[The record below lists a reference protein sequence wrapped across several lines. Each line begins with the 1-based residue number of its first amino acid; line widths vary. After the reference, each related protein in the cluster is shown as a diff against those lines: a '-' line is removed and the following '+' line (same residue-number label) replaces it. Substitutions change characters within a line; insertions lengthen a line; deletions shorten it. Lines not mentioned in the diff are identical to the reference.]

1 MWKKFKSLKLGLK
14 IIVGIIA
21 IIFLPV
27 TLLLLSIE
35 LLIKNIKSKKKISSI
50 ISIFLVLF
58 MLLINYSFVEGIKLS
73 QDPEYIAQLEAEEQ
87 AKEEKIEAEK
97 QKTLAK
103 QEQEQKIKSEQEAKK
118 KAAQEQK
125 VKLEQE
131 VKAKEEATK
140 ANAEQ
145 EKNQKENI
153 TKQKTSNVKYDAL
166 QQLYLDIDNNLS
178 YEEILKKVKK
188 SKLPYTDQEY
198 SSGQT
203 IKVAYTS
210 EVAKQRY
217 ADEGDNVQISF
228 NLNKKTNKL
237 NFSTL
242 EYFNHKKF
250 ITIFDYE
257 SGTYWDFRDGKD
269 KGLYINNYSN
279 VTGNKEEK
287 YIKSNSK
294 ENQLKYIFEYKK

>member
-1 MWKKFKSLKLGLK
+1 MWKKFKSLKLSLK

-35 LLIKNIKSKKKISSI
+35 WLIKNIKSKKKISSV
-50 ISIFLVLF
+50 ISIFLILF

-73 QDPEYIAQLEAEEQ
+73 QDPEYMAQLEAKEQ
-87 AKEEKIEAEK
+87 AQKGKIEAEK
-97 QKTLAK
+97 QNAIAK
-103 QEQEQKIKSEQEAKK
+103 QQ
-118 KAAQEQK
+118 QEQK
-125 VKLEQE
+125 VKSEQKS
-131 VKAKEEATK
+131 KAKEEEIKENSEHA
-140 ANAEQ
+140 
-145 EKNQKENI
+145 KNKKENI
-153 TKQKTSNVKYDAL
+153 TKQKTSNIKYDAL
-166 QQLYLDIDNNLS
+166 QQLYLDIDNDLS
-178 YEEILKKVKK
+178 YEETLKKVRK

-217 ADEGDNVQISF
+217 AEEGDNVEISF
-228 NLNKKTNKL
+228 ELDKKTNKL

-279 VTGNKEEK
+279 LTGNKDEK

-294 ENQLKYIFEYKK
+294 ENQLKYIVEYKK

>member
-14 IIVGIIA
+14 IIVVIIA

-35 LLIKNIKSKKKISSI
+35 LLIKNIKSKKKISSV

-97 QKTLAK
+97 QKMLAK

-125 VKLEQE
+125 VKFEQE

-140 ANAEQ
+140 AKAEQ

-279 VTGNKEEK
+279 VTGNKDKK

>member
-1 MWKKFKSLKLGLK
+1 MWKKYKSLKLSLK
-14 IIVGIIA
+14 IIVVIIA

-35 LLIKNIKSKKKISSI
+35 LLIKNIKSKKKISSV

-131 VKAKEEATK
+131 VKAKEKATK
-140 ANAEQ
+140 AKAEQ

-153 TKQKTSNVKYDAL
+153 TKQKTPNVKYDAL

-250 ITIFDYE
+250 ITIFD
-257 SGTYWDFRDGKD
+257 
-269 KGLYINNYSN
+269 
-279 VTGNKEEK
+279 
-287 YIKSNSK
+287 
-294 ENQLKYIFEYKK
+294 

>member
-1 MWKKFKSLKLGLK
+1 MWKKYKSLKLSLK

-35 LLIKNIKSKKKISSI
+35 FLIKSIKSRKKITSV
-50 ISIFLVLF
+50 ISFFLVLF

-73 QDPEYIAQLEAEEQ
+73 QDPEYMAQLEAEEQ
-87 AKEEKIEAEK
+87 AQKEKIEVEK
-97 QKTLAK
+97 KNS
-103 QEQEQKIKSEQEAKK
+103 I
-118 KAAQEQK
+118 
-125 VKLEQE
+125 VKPQQEQE
-131 VKAKEEATK
+131 VKSEQKSKAKEK
-140 ANAEQ
+140 AVKENAEHA
-145 EKNQKENI
+145 KNNKEDI

-166 QQLYLDIDNNLS
+166 QQLYLDIDNDLS
-178 YEEILKKVKK
+178 YEETLNKVRK

-198 SSGQT
+198 SISQT
-203 IKVAYTS
+203 IKVAYTT

-217 ADEGDNVQISF
+217 ADEGDYVEISF
-228 NLNKKTNKL
+228 NLDKKTNKL
-237 NFSTL
+237 TFSTL

-250 ITIFDYE
+250 VTIFDYE
-257 SGTYWDFRDGKD
+257 SGTYWDFKDGKD

-279 VTGNKEEK
+279 VTGNKDEK

>member
-1 MWKKFKSLKLGLK
+1 MWKKFKSLKLSLK

-35 LLIKNIKSKKKISSI
+35 WLIKNIKSKKKISSV
-50 ISIFLVLF
+50 ISIFLILF

-73 QDPEYIAQLEAEEQ
+73 QDPEYMAQLEAKEQ
-87 AKEEKIEAEK
+87 AQKEKIEAEK
-97 QKTLAK
+97 QNAIAK
-103 QEQEQKIKSEQEAKK
+103 QK
-118 KAAQEQK
+118 QEQK
-125 VKLEQE
+125 VKSEQKS
-131 VKAKEEATK
+131 KAKEEEIKENSEHA
-140 ANAEQ
+140 
-145 EKNQKENI
+145 KNKKENI
-153 TKQKTSNVKYDAL
+153 TKQKTSNIKYDAL
-166 QQLYLDIDNNLS
+166 QQLYLDIDNDLS
-178 YEEILKKVKK
+178 YEETLKKVRK

-217 ADEGDNVQISF
+217 AEEGDNVEISF
-228 NLNKKTNKL
+228 ELDKKTNKL

-269 KGLYINNYSN
+269 NGLYINNYSN
-279 VTGNKEEK
+279 VTGNKDEK

-294 ENQLKYIFEYKK
+294 ENQLKYIFECKK

>member
-14 IIVGIIA
+14 IIVGIMA

-73 QDPEYIAQLEAEEQ
+73 QDPEYIAQLEAKEQ

-257 SGTYWDFRDGKD
+257 SGTYWYFRDGKD

>member
-279 VTGNKEEK
+279 VTGNKDKK

>member
-1 MWKKFKSLKLGLK
+1 MWKKFKSLKLSLK

-35 LLIKNIKSKKKISSI
+35 WLIKNIKSKKKISSV
-50 ISIFLVLF
+50 ISIFFLLF

-73 QDPEYIAQLEAEEQ
+73 QNTEYMAQLEAKEQ
-87 AKEEKIEAEK
+87 AQKEKIEAEK
-97 QKTLAK
+97 QNAIAK
-103 QEQEQKIKSEQEAKK
+103 QQQEQKAKSEQNS
-118 KAAQEQK
+118 
-125 VKLEQE
+125 
-131 VKAKEEATK
+131 KAKEEEIKENSEHA
-140 ANAEQ
+140 
-145 EKNQKENI
+145 KNKKENI
-153 TKQKTSNVKYDAL
+153 TKQKTSNIKYDAL
-166 QQLYLDIDNNLS
+166 QQLYLDIDNDLS
-178 YEEILKKVKK
+178 YEETLKKVKK

-217 ADEGDNVQISF
+217 ADEGDNVEISF
-228 NLNKKTNKL
+228 ELDKKTNKL

-279 VTGNKEEK
+279 LTGNKDEK

-294 ENQLKYIFEYKK
+294 ENQLKYIVEYKK

>member
-14 IIVGIIA
+14 IIVGIMA

-35 LLIKNIKSKKKISSI
+35 LLIKNIKSKKKISSV

-73 QDPEYIAQLEAEEQ
+73 QDPEYIAQLEAKEQ

>member
-1 MWKKFKSLKLGLK
+1 MWKKYKSLKLSLK

-35 LLIKNIKSKKKISSI
+35 FLIKSIKSRKKITSV
-50 ISIFLVLF
+50 ISFFLVLF

-73 QDPEYIAQLEAEEQ
+73 QDPEYMAQLEAEEQ
-87 AKEEKIEAEK
+87 AQKEKIEVEK
-97 QKTLAK
+97 KNS
-103 QEQEQKIKSEQEAKK
+103 I
-118 KAAQEQK
+118 
-125 VKLEQE
+125 VKPQQEQE
-131 VKAKEEATK
+131 VKSEQKSKAKEK
-140 ANAEQ
+140 AVKENAENA
-145 EKNQKENI
+145 KNNKEDI

-166 QQLYLDIDNNLS
+166 QQLYLDIDNDLS
-178 YEEILKKVKK
+178 YEETLKKVRK

-198 SSGQT
+198 SSSQT
-203 IKVAYTS
+203 IKVAYTT

-217 ADEGDNVQISF
+217 ADEGDYVEISF
-228 NLNKKTNKL
+228 NLDKKTNKL
-237 NFSTL
+237 TFSTL

-250 ITIFDYE
+250 VTIFDYE

-279 VTGNKEEK
+279 VTGKKNEK

>member
-35 LLIKNIKSKKKISSI
+35 LLIKNIKSKKKISSV

-118 KAAQEQK
+118 KAEQEQK
-125 VKLEQE
+125 GKLEQE

-140 ANAEQ
+140 AKTEQ
-145 EKNQKENI
+145 GKNQKENI

-166 QQLYLDIDNNLS
+166 QQLYLDIDNDLS

-237 NFSTL
+237 SFSTL

-279 VTGNKEEK
+279 VTGNKDEK

>member
-14 IIVGIIA
+14 IIVVIIA

-35 LLIKNIKSKKKISSI
+35 LLIKNIKSKKKISSV

-97 QKTLAK
+97 QKILAK

-125 VKLEQE
+125 VKFEQE

-140 ANAEQ
+140 AKAEQ

-279 VTGNKEEK
+279 VTGNKDKK

>member
-1 MWKKFKSLKLGLK
+1 M
-14 IIVGIIA
+14 
-21 IIFLPV
+21 
-27 TLLLLSIE
+27 
-35 LLIKNIKSKKKISSI
+35 
-50 ISIFLVLF
+50 
-58 MLLINYSFVEGIKLS
+58 
-73 QDPEYIAQLEAEEQ
+73 
-87 AKEEKIEAEK
+87 
-97 QKTLAK
+97 
-103 QEQEQKIKSEQEAKK
+103 
-118 KAAQEQK
+118 
-125 VKLEQE
+125 
-131 VKAKEEATK
+131 
-140 ANAEQ
+140 
-145 EKNQKENI
+145 
-153 TKQKTSNVKYDAL
+153 
-166 QQLYLDIDNNLS
+166 DIDNNLS

-269 KGLYINNYSN
+269 NGLYINNYSN
-279 VTGNKEEK
+279 VTGNKDEK

>member
-1 MWKKFKSLKLGLK
+1 MWKKFKSLKLSLK

-35 LLIKNIKSKKKISSI
+35 WLIKNIKSKKKISSV
-50 ISIFLVLF
+50 ISIFLILF

-73 QDPEYIAQLEAEEQ
+73 QNTEYMAQLEAKEQ
-87 AKEEKIEAEK
+87 AQKEKIEAEK
-97 QKTLAK
+97 QNAIAK
-103 QEQEQKIKSEQEAKK
+103 QQQEQKAKSEQNS
-118 KAAQEQK
+118 
-125 VKLEQE
+125 
-131 VKAKEEATK
+131 KAKEEEIKENSEHA
-140 ANAEQ
+140 
-145 EKNQKENI
+145 KNKKENI
-153 TKQKTSNVKYDAL
+153 TKQKTSNIKYDAL
-166 QQLYLDIDNNLS
+166 QQLYLDIDNDLS
-178 YEEILKKVKK
+178 YEETLKKVKK

-217 ADEGDNVQISF
+217 ADEGDNVEISF
-228 NLNKKTNKL
+228 ELDKKTNKL

-279 VTGNKEEK
+279 LTGNKDEK

>member
-1 MWKKFKSLKLGLK
+1 MWKKYKSLKLSLK
-14 IIVGIIA
+14 IIVVIIA

-35 LLIKNIKSKKKISSI
+35 LLIKNIKSKKKISSV

-131 VKAKEEATK
+131 VKAKEKATK
-140 ANAEQ
+140 AKAEQ

-153 TKQKTSNVKYDAL
+153 TKQKTPNVKYDAL

-279 VTGNKEEK
+279 VTGNKDEK

>member
-1 MWKKFKSLKLGLK
+1 MWKKFKSLKLSLK

-21 IIFLPV
+21 IIFLPL

-35 LLIKNIKSKKKISSI
+35 WLIKNIKSKKKISSV
-50 ISIFLVLF
+50 ISIFLILF

-73 QDPEYIAQLEAEEQ
+73 QDPEYMAQLEAKEQ
-87 AKEEKIEAEK
+87 AQKEKIEAEK
-97 QKTLAK
+97 QNAIAK
-103 QEQEQKIKSEQEAKK
+103 QQQEQKAKSEQEARE
-118 KAAQEQK
+118 KAEQEKK

-131 VKAKEEATK
+131 AKVKEEATK
-140 ANAEQ
+140 EISEQ
-145 EKNQKENI
+145 DKNQKENI

-166 QQLYLDIDNNLS
+166 QQLYLDIDNDLS
-178 YEEILKKVKK
+178 YQETLKKVKK

-279 VTGNKEEK
+279 VTGNKDEK

>member
-27 TLLLLSIE
+27 TLLSIE

-279 VTGNKEEK
+279 VTGNKDKK

>member
-1 MWKKFKSLKLGLK
+1 MWKKYKSLKLSLK

-35 LLIKNIKSKKKISSI
+35 FLIKSIKSRKKITSV
-50 ISIFLVLF
+50 ISFFLVLF

-73 QDPEYIAQLEAEEQ
+73 QDPEYMAQLEAEEQ
-87 AKEEKIEAEK
+87 AQKEKIEVEK
-97 QKTLAK
+97 KNS
-103 QEQEQKIKSEQEAKK
+103 I
-118 KAAQEQK
+118 
-125 VKLEQE
+125 VKPQQEQE
-131 VKAKEEATK
+131 VKSEQKSKAKEK
-140 ANAEQ
+140 AVKENAEHA
-145 EKNQKENI
+145 KNNKEDI

-166 QQLYLDIDNNLS
+166 QQLYLDIDNDLS
-178 YEEILKKVKK
+178 YEETLKKVRK

-198 SSGQT
+198 SISQT
-203 IKVAYTS
+203 IKVAYTT

-217 ADEGDNVQISF
+217 ADEGDYVEISF
-228 NLNKKTNKL
+228 NLDKKTNKL
-237 NFSTL
+237 TFSTL

-250 ITIFDYE
+250 VTIFDYE
-257 SGTYWDFRDGKD
+257 SGTYWDFKDGKD

-279 VTGNKEEK
+279 VTGNKDEK

>member
-1 MWKKFKSLKLGLK
+1 MWKKYKSLKLSLK

-21 IIFLPV
+21 IILLPV

-35 LLIKNIKSKKKISSI
+35 FLIKSIKSRKKITSV
-50 ISIFLVLF
+50 ISFFLVLF

-73 QDPEYIAQLEAEEQ
+73 QDPEYMAQLEAEEQ
-87 AKEEKIEAEK
+87 AQKEKIEVEK
-97 QKTLAK
+97 KNS
-103 QEQEQKIKSEQEAKK
+103 I
-118 KAAQEQK
+118 
-125 VKLEQE
+125 VKPQQEQE
-131 VKAKEEATK
+131 VKSEQKSKAKEK
-140 ANAEQ
+140 AVKENAEHA
-145 EKNQKENI
+145 KNNKEDI

-166 QQLYLDIDNNLS
+166 QQLYLDIDNDLS
-178 YEEILKKVKK
+178 YEETLKKVRK

-198 SSGQT
+198 SSSQT
-203 IKVAYTS
+203 IKVAYTT

-217 ADEGDNVQISF
+217 ADEGDYVEISF
-228 NLNKKTNKL
+228 NLDKKTNKL
-237 NFSTL
+237 TFSTL

-250 ITIFDYE
+250 VTIFDYE

-279 VTGNKEEK
+279 VTGKKNEK

>member
-1 MWKKFKSLKLGLK
+1 MWKKFKSLKLSLK

-35 LLIKNIKSKKKISSI
+35 WLIKNIKSKKKISSV
-50 ISIFLVLF
+50 ISIFLILF

-73 QDPEYIAQLEAEEQ
+73 QNTEYMAQLEAKEQ
-87 AKEEKIEAEK
+87 AQKEKIEAEK
-97 QKTLAK
+97 QNAIAK
-103 QEQEQKIKSEQEAKK
+103 QQQEQKAKSEQNS
-118 KAAQEQK
+118 
-125 VKLEQE
+125 
-131 VKAKEEATK
+131 KAKEEEIKENSEHA
-140 ANAEQ
+140 
-145 EKNQKENI
+145 KNKKENI
-153 TKQKTSNVKYDAL
+153 TKQKTSNIKYDAL
-166 QQLYLDIDNNLS
+166 QQLYLDIDNDLS
-178 YEEILKKVKK
+178 YEETLKKVKK

-217 ADEGDNVQISF
+217 ADEGDNVEISF
-228 NLNKKTNKL
+228 ELDKKTNKL

-279 VTGNKEEK
+279 LTGNKDEK

-294 ENQLKYIFEYKK
+294 ENQLKYIVEYKK

>member
-1 MWKKFKSLKLGLK
+1 MWKKFKSLKLSLK

-35 LLIKNIKSKKKISSI
+35 WLIKNIKSKKKISSV
-50 ISIFLVLF
+50 ISIFLILF

-73 QDPEYIAQLEAEEQ
+73 QNTEYMAQLEAKEQ
-87 AKEEKIEAEK
+87 AQKEKIEAEK
-97 QKTLAK
+97 QNAIAK
-103 QEQEQKIKSEQEAKK
+103 QQQEQKAKSEQNS
-118 KAAQEQK
+118 
-125 VKLEQE
+125 
-131 VKAKEEATK
+131 KAKEEEIKENSEHA
-140 ANAEQ
+140 
-145 EKNQKENI
+145 KNKKENI
-153 TKQKTSNVKYDAL
+153 TKQKTSNIKYDAL
-166 QQLYLDIDNNLS
+166 QQLYLDIDNDLS
-178 YEEILKKVKK
+178 YEETLKKVRK

-217 ADEGDNVQISF
+217 AEEGDNVEISF
-228 NLNKKTNKL
+228 ELDKKTNKL

-279 VTGNKEEK
+279 LTGNKDEK

-294 ENQLKYIFEYKK
+294 ENQLKYIVEYKK

>member
-1 MWKKFKSLKLGLK
+1 MWKKYKSLKLSLK

-35 LLIKNIKSKKKISSI
+35 FLIKSIKSRKKITSV
-50 ISIFLVLF
+50 ISFFLVLF

-73 QDPEYIAQLEAEEQ
+73 QDPEYMAQLEAEEEAQ
-87 AKEEKIEAEK
+87 KEKIEVEK
-97 QKTLAK
+97 KNS
-103 QEQEQKIKSEQEAKK
+103 I
-118 KAAQEQK
+118 
-125 VKLEQE
+125 VKPQQEQE
-131 VKAKEEATK
+131 VKSEQKSKAKEK
-140 ANAEQ
+140 AVKENAEHA
-145 EKNQKENI
+145 KNNKEDI

-166 QQLYLDIDNNLS
+166 QQLYLDIDNDLS
-178 YEEILKKVKK
+178 YEETLKKVRK

-198 SSGQT
+198 SSSQT
-203 IKVAYTS
+203 IKVAYTT

-217 ADEGDNVQISF
+217 ADEGDYVEISF
-228 NLNKKTNKL
+228 NLDKKTNKL
-237 NFSTL
+237 TFSTL

-257 SGTYWDFRDGKD
+257 SGTYWDFRDGKG

-279 VTGNKEEK
+279 VTGNKDEK
-287 YIKSNSK
+287 YIKSNAK

>member
-1 MWKKFKSLKLGLK
+1 MWKKYKSLKLSLK

-35 LLIKNIKSKKKISSI
+35 FLIKSIKSRKKITSV
-50 ISIFLVLF
+50 ISFFLVLF

-73 QDPEYIAQLEAEEQ
+73 QDPEYMAQLEAEEQ
-87 AKEEKIEAEK
+87 AQKEKIEVEK
-97 QKTLAK
+97 KNS
-103 QEQEQKIKSEQEAKK
+103 I
-118 KAAQEQK
+118 
-125 VKLEQE
+125 VKPQQEQE
-131 VKAKEEATK
+131 VKSEQKSKAKEK
-140 ANAEQ
+140 AVKENAEHA
-145 EKNQKENI
+145 KNNKEDI

-166 QQLYLDIDNNLS
+166 QQLYLDIDNDLS
-178 YEEILKKVKK
+178 YEETLKKVRK

-198 SSGQT
+198 SSSQT
-203 IKVAYTS
+203 IKVAYTT

-217 ADEGDNVQISF
+217 ADEGDYVEISF
-228 NLNKKTNKL
+228 NLDKKTNKL
-237 NFSTL
+237 TFSTL

-250 ITIFDYE
+250 VTIFDYE

-279 VTGNKEEK
+279 VTGKKNEK
-287 YIKSNSK
+287 YIKFK
-294 ENQLKYIFEYKK
+294 LQKCAL

>member
-1 MWKKFKSLKLGLK
+1 MWKKYKSLKLSLK

-35 LLIKNIKSKKKISSI
+35 FLIKSIKSRKKITSV
-50 ISIFLVLF
+50 ISFFLVLF

-73 QDPEYIAQLEAEEQ
+73 QDPEYMAQLEAKEQ
-87 AKEEKIEAEK
+87 AQKEKIEAEK
-97 QKTLAK
+97 QNAIAK
-103 QEQEQKIKSEQEAKK
+103 QQ
-118 KAAQEQK
+118 QEQK
-125 VKLEQE
+125 VKSEQKS
-131 VKAKEEATK
+131 KAKEEEIKENSEHA
-140 ANAEQ
+140 
-145 EKNQKENI
+145 KNKKENI
-153 TKQKTSNVKYDAL
+153 TKQKTSNIKYDAL
-166 QQLYLDIDNNLS
+166 QQLYLDIDNDLS
-178 YEEILKKVKK
+178 YEETLKKVKK

-217 ADEGDNVQISF
+217 AEEGDNVEISF
-228 NLNKKTNKL
+228 ELDKKTNKL

-279 VTGNKEEK
+279 VTGNKDEK

-294 ENQLKYIFEYKK
+294 ENQLKYIFEYKKTATQ

>member
-1 MWKKFKSLKLGLK
+1 MWKKYKSLKLSLK

-35 LLIKNIKSKKKISSI
+35 FLIKSIKSRKKITSV
-50 ISIFLVLF
+50 ISFFLVLF

-73 QDPEYIAQLEAEEQ
+73 QDPEYMAQLEAEEQ
-87 AKEEKIEAEK
+87 AQKEKIEVEK
-97 QKTLAK
+97 KNS
-103 QEQEQKIKSEQEAKK
+103 I
-118 KAAQEQK
+118 
-125 VKLEQE
+125 VKPQQEQE
-131 VKAKEEATK
+131 VKSEQKSKAKEK
-140 ANAEQ
+140 AVKENAEHA
-145 EKNQKENI
+145 KNNKEDI

-166 QQLYLDIDNNLS
+166 QQLYLDIDNDLS
-178 YEEILKKVKK
+178 YEETLKKVRK

-198 SSGQT
+198 SSSQT
-203 IKVAYTS
+203 IKIAYTT

-217 ADEGDNVQISF
+217 ADEGDYVEISF
-228 NLNKKTNKL
+228 NLDKKTNKL
-237 NFSTL
+237 TFSTL

-250 ITIFDYE
+250 VTIFDYE

-279 VTGNKEEK
+279 VTGKKNEK

-294 ENQLKYIFEYKK
+294 ENQLKYIFKYKE

>member
-1 MWKKFKSLKLGLK
+1 MWKKYKSLKLSLK

-35 LLIKNIKSKKKISSI
+35 FLIKSIKSRKKITSV
-50 ISIFLVLF
+50 ISFFLVLF

-73 QDPEYIAQLEAEEQ
+73 QDPEYMAQLEAKEQ
-87 AKEEKIEAEK
+87 AQKEKIEAEK
-97 QKTLAK
+97 QNAIAK
-103 QEQEQKIKSEQEAKK
+103 QQ
-118 KAAQEQK
+118 QEQK
-125 VKLEQE
+125 VKSEQKS
-131 VKAKEEATK
+131 KAKEEEIKENSEHA
-140 ANAEQ
+140 
-145 EKNQKENI
+145 KNKKENI
-153 TKQKTSNVKYDAL
+153 TKQKTSNIKYDAL
-166 QQLYLDIDNNLS
+166 QQLYLDIDNDLS
-178 YEEILKKVKK
+178 YEETLKKVKK

-279 VTGNKEEK
+279 VTGNKDEK

-294 ENQLKYIFEYKK
+294 ENQLKYIFEYKKTATQ

>member
-1 MWKKFKSLKLGLK
+1 MWKKYKSLKLSLK

-35 LLIKNIKSKKKISSI
+35 LLIKNIKSKKKISSV

-103 QEQEQKIKSEQEAKK
+103 QEQ
-118 KAAQEQK
+118 K

-131 VKAKEEATK
+131 VKAKEKATK
-140 ANAEQ
+140 AKAEQ

-153 TKQKTSNVKYDAL
+153 TKQKTPNVKYDAL

-279 VTGNKEEK
+279 VTGNKDEK
-287 YIKSNSK
+287 YIK
-294 ENQLKYIFEYKK
+294 I

>member
-14 IIVGIIA
+14 IIVGIMA

-35 LLIKNIKSKKKISSI
+35 LLIKNIKSKKKISSV

-73 QDPEYIAQLEAEEQ
+73 QDPEYIAQLEAKEQ
-87 AKEEKIEAEK
+87 EKEEKIEAEK